1 MVEELEAMLVVPGAH
16 LRQPLPLQLDDLEV
30 EVGPEPALVELH
42 LAGESVH
49 LDQLHVVDQR
59 VAVLPGLLSRA
70 GKRSCN
76 DHLKI
81 NIIIRRYFL
90 F

>member
-42 LAGESVH
+42 PAGESVH

-70 GKRSCN
+70 AEGPSEN
-76 DHLKI
+76 HL
-81 NIIIRRYFL
+81 L
-90 F
+90 